1 MKKINS
7 DILLSV
13 MLSFTLSFILFIVI
27 AYFRLETLFLLL
39 SNAQTPS
46 QSLLLE
52 AYNDIWLELVALFL
66 MLFFIV
72 FYVTSRLS
80 KRIREEMENLNEYL
94 HRISQKKDYAA
105 SFHVKH
111 YLEFLTISIHLKN
124 VIKRLYNRDK
134 KKK

>member
-1 MKKINS
+1 MKKIYS

-13 MLSFTLSFILFIVI
+13 MLSFSLSFILFIVI

-39 SNAQTPS
+39 SNTQTSS
-46 QSLLLE
+46 QALLLE
-52 AYNDIWLELVALFL
+52 AYNAVWLELVALFL

-105 SFHVKH
+105 PFHVKH

-124 VIKRLYNRDK
+124 VIKRLYNREK